1 MVQGQQAQSV
11 LQPCLSGERG
21 GQSVKGDTGPTHRP
35 KAEHGEDIGRSRTL
49 YTPLGAA
56 PPVFP

>member
-35 KAEHGEDIGRSRTL
+35 KAEHGEDITL